1 MLDNFFNSIDLDI
14 FLKSLDVMLWG
25 MVGIFIVLIII
36 YLSIKALMKL
46 FPGDEA

>member
-46 FPGDEA
+46 FPADEA